1 MLSQAPRRHAL
12 QPPPHQSKLTS
23 GQTGTEA
30 MGLEP
35 AEHAGIHR
43 LAISADRIFDGSRWH
58 NDSVILIER
67 GMIQRIVP
75 RDQSPDDWP
84 TETMPPGTALAPGF
98 IDLQVNGGGGILLND
113 DPTPEAMRAI
123 ARAHRRYGTTSCLP
137 TLISD
142 TRAKA
147 RAAIAAARSLDGAD
161 GILGLHLEGPFISR
175 SRPGIHRED
184 RIVPA
189 TSGDLDWLGEL
200 SALGSSMVT
209 LAPEC
214 VPAGFVKT
222 LASRGIRVSAGHSE
236 AAAAVLTTAIDEG
249 LSGVTH
255 LFNAMPAMT
264 AREPGIVGVALT
276 DDRLTAGIIVDG
288 IHVDPQVVRAAF
300 LAKGRS
306 NIALVS
312 DAMPTVGAGLN
323 HFELMGR
330 EIHLRQGRLSS
341 ENGTL
346 AGAHLDMA
354 SAVKNAVMLVGLSL
368 DDALRAA
375 SLAPARFLGIEQQR
389 GTLRAGARADIVAL
403 TANFDVLTTWMAG
416 KRAEIG

>member
-1 MLSQAPRRHAL
+1 
-12 QPPPHQSKLTS
+12 
-23 GQTGTEA
+23 

-35 AEHAGIHR
+35 AEPARRPR
-43 LAISADRIFDGSRWH
+43 LAVAADRIFDGYRWH
-58 NDSVILIER
+58 NDAVILIDR
-67 GMIQRIVP
+67 GVVQCIAP
-75 RDQSPDDWP
+75 RDQSAGDWP
-84 TETMPPGTALAPGF
+84 TEVMPPGTVLAPGF

-113 DPTPEAMRAI
+113 EPTPDAMRTI

-147 RAAIAAARSLDGAD
+147 TAAIAAAKLLDGTD

-175 SRPGIHRED
+175 SRPGIHRGD
-184 RIVPA
+184 CIMSA
-189 TSGDLDWLGEL
+189 TRDDLDWLGEL
-200 SALGSSMVT
+200 SAVGSSIVT

-222 LASRGIRVSAGHSE
+222 LAASGIRVSVGHSE
-236 AAAAVLTTAIDEG
+236 AVPDTLIRAIDEG

-255 LFNAMPAMT
+255 LFNAMPAMS

-276 DDRLTAGIIVDG
+276 DERLTAGIILDG
-288 IHVDPQVVRAAF
+288 IHVDPLVVRAAF
-300 LAKGRS
+300 SSKNRS

-312 DAMPTVGAGLN
+312 DAMPTVGTEQD

-330 EIHLRQGRLSS
+330 QIQLRNGRLVS

-346 AGAHLDMA
+346 AGAHLELA
-354 SAVKNAVMLVGLSL
+354 SAVKNAVTLVGISR

-375 SLAPARFLGIEQQR
+375 SLVPARFLGIEHHR
-389 GTLRAGARADIVAL
+389 GTPSAGARADIVAL
-403 TANFDVLTTWMAG
+403 TANLELLTTRIAG
-416 KRAEIG
+416 ERPE